1 VESTGG
7 EALARQL
14 VNEGVRHIFGV
25 PGVQLDNA
33 MDGLAQVADRID
45 FIGTRHEQAGAYM
58 ADGYARSTG
67 DIGVCMVVPG
77 PGLLNATAALATAYA
92 CSSPVLC
99 IVGQIPSRNIG
110 LGLGMLHE
118 IDNQSGILDSVTKW
132 HAMARTPGEVPGL
145 VREAVRQLRTGRPRP
160 VAVEIPPDVLA
171 ARAPLA
177 LVDPAGD
184 PGTPTAPDAQ
194 LVERAAQL
202 LRGARRPAIWTG
214 WGVQAADGSEA
225 LRELAEA
232 LEAPVIMGRSGR
244 GSLSDH
250 HHLAL
255 NGLGGRRVLPETDVL
270 LVVGSRFVTMGG
282 QSVATPEGTR
292 VILVNADERDLAGPR
307 TPDVAIHGDAR
318 LTLAALRDA
327 LADRPAPASRRAE
340 LDEVRAWADEQ
351 LVPIEPQRSWLGA
364 LRAALPSDGIF
375 VNELTQV
382 GYAARVGFP
391 SYAPRTMISP
401 GYQGTLGYGFPTAL
415 GVKVGNP
422 DRAVVSVTGD
432 GGFGWGLAELATAR
446 KYDIGLVTV
455 VFSDGAFG
463 NVRRTQKEDF
473 DGRYIA
479 TDLVNPDF
487 IKLADAFGVTG
498 HRVGSPDELRSTM
511 DKAFAQNQPTLIEVP
526 VGEMP
531 SVWHL
536 IR

>member
-1 VESTGG
+1 MESTGG

-14 VNEGVRHIFGV
+14 VAEGVRHIFGV
-25 PGVQLDNA
+25 PGVQLDHA
-33 MDGLAQVADRID
+33 MDGLAQVDDRID

-58 ADGYARSTG
+58 ADGYARSSG
-67 DIGVCMVVPG
+67 KIGVCMVVPG

-99 IVGQIPSRNIG
+99 VVGQIPSATIG
-110 LGLGMLHE
+110 RGLGMLHE
-118 IDNQSGILDSVTKW
+118 VDNQSGILDSVTKW
-132 HAMARTPGEVPGL
+132 HAMARTPGEIPGL
-145 VREAVRQLRTGRPRP
+145 IREAVKRLRSGRPRP

-184 PGTPTAPDAQ
+184 PGVPVAPEPR
-194 LVERAAQL
+194 LVARAAQL
-202 LRGARRPAIWTG
+202 LRSARRPVIWTG
-214 WGVQAADGSEA
+214 WGVQAAGASEE

-232 LEAPVIMGRSGR
+232 LEAPVVMGRSGR

-255 NGLGGRRVLPETDVL
+255 NGLGGRRVLPEADVV
-270 LVVGSRFVTMGG
+270 LVVGSRFVTQGAR
-282 QSVATPEGTR
+282 SVATAPGTR
-292 VILVNADERDLAGPR
+292 VILVNADENDLGAPR

-318 LTLAALRDA
+318 LTLRALRA
-327 LADRPAPASRRAE
+327 ELADQTPPESRRAE
-340 LDEVRAWADEQ
+340 LDEVRAWSATQ
-351 LVPIEPQRSWLGA
+351 LAPIEPQRSWLA
-364 LRAALPSDGIF
+364 AVRAALPEDGIF

-391 SYAPRTMISP
+391 SYAPRTMIGP

-415 GVKVGNP
+415 GAKVANP
-422 DRAVVSVTGD
+422 DRAVVSITGD
-432 GGFGWGLAELATAR
+432 GGFGWCLAELATAR
-446 KYDIGLVTV
+446 KYGIGLVTV

-463 NVRRTQKEDF
+463 NVRRTQQEDF

-487 IKLADAFGVTG
+487 VKLAEAFGVAG
-498 HRVGSPDELRSTM
+498 YRVGSPDELRSTL
-511 DKAFAQNQPTLIEVP
+511 DKTLTGNQPTLIEVP

-531 SVWHL
+531 SAWHL

>member
-1 VESTGG
+1 
-7 EALARQL
+7 
-14 VNEGVRHIFGV
+14 
-25 PGVQLDNA
+25 
-33 MDGLAQVADRID
+33 
-45 FIGTRHEQAGAYM
+45 
-58 ADGYARSTG
+58 
-67 DIGVCMVVPG
+67 
-77 PGLLNATAALATAYA
+77 
-92 CSSPVLC
+92 
-99 IVGQIPSRNIG
+99 
-110 LGLGMLHE
+110 MLHE

-132 HAMARTPGEVPGL
+132 HAMARTPAEIPGL
-145 VREAVRQLRTGRPRP
+145 IREAVKQLRSGRPRP

-184 PGTPTAPDAQ
+184 PGVPVAPEPQ
-194 LVERAAQL
+194 LVARAAQL
-202 LRGARRPAIWTG
+202 LRAARRPVIWTG
-214 WGVQAADGSEA
+214 WGVQAADGSEE

-232 LEAPVIMGRSGR
+232 LEAPVVMGRSGR

-255 NGLGGRRVLPETDVL
+255 NGLGGRRVLPEADVV
-270 LVVGSRFVTMGG
+270 LVVGSRFVTQGARA
-282 QSVATPEGTR
+282 VATAAGAR
-292 VILVNADERDLAGPR
+292 LILVNADENDLGGPR

-318 LTLAALRDA
+318 LTLRALRDELTD
-327 LADRPAPASRRAE
+327 LAAPASRRAE
-340 LDEVRAWADEQ
+340 LDEVRAWSAAQ
-351 LVPIEPQRSWLGA
+351 LAPIEPQRSWLGA
-364 LRAALPSDGIF
+364 VRAALPEDGIF

-415 GVKVGNP
+415 GVKVANP
-422 DRAVVSVTGD
+422 DRAVVSITGD

-446 KYDIGLVTV
+446 KYGIGLVTI

-487 IKLADAFGVTG
+487 VKLAEAFGVAG
-498 HRVGSPDELRSTM
+498 HRVSSPDELRSTL
-511 DKAFAQNQPTLIEVP
+511 DKALTGNQPALIEVP